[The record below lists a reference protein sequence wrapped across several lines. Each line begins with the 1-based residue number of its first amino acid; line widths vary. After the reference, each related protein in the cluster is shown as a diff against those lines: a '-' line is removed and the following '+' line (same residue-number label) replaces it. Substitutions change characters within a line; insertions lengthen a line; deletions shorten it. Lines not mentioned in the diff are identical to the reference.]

1 MKKELFLTQTDK
13 NDILITGAQL
23 KLKIR
28 LQSPESTILWA
39 AMVKP
44 LISAQNQKK
53 GQILVAS
60 QTCFVQD
67 LLCMYNMEETKVH
80 NTSANSEEK
89 RQRSSLR

>member
-1 MKKELFLTQTDK
+1 
-13 NDILITGAQL
+13 
-23 KLKIR
+23 
-28 LQSPESTILWA
+28 
-39 AMVKP
+39 MVKP